1 MSAENSPPGDAY
13 LFGDSDLAAARLRL
27 LAEVFAASTREFLE
41 QFVPLDPTRVLDLGC
56 GPGYT
61 TRLLAETFPRARVRG
76 VDNSAHFVALAR
88 QAPQNRVDYEIADV
102 TRSLPEGPYHLIY
115 CRYLLTHVVQL
126 QAAVTLWRQHL
137 LPSGSIAIEE
147 NDWIRTAVPAF
158 AKYLGIVEAML
169 GAHGQRLYVGTK
181 LGGLASGPLLVK
193 KASEVVPI
201 VASNRDAARM
211 FLMNLNSWR
220 HQPFVAQ
227 NYAATD
233 LDLLVRDLEQL
244 AGDDSRHSSIT
255 FGRRRL
261 VLERVDA

>member
-1 MSAENSPPGDAY
+1 MSAENSPAGDAY
-13 LFGDSDLAAARLRL
+13 LFGDTDLAAARLRL

-41 QFVPLDPTRVLDLGC
+41 QFVALDPTSVLDLGC

-61 TRLLAETFPRARVRG
+61 TRLLAEMFPRARVRG
-76 VDNSAHFVALAR
+76 VDSSAHFVALAR
-88 QAPQNRVDYEIADV
+88 QGTENRVDFEIADV
-102 TRSLPEGPYHLIY
+102 TRWLPEGPYDLIY

-126 QAAVTLWRQHL
+126 QAAVTLWGRHL

-147 NDWIRTAVPAF
+147 NDWIHTAEPAF

-169 GAHGQRLYVGTK
+169 GAQGQRLYVGNM
-181 LGGLASGPLLVK
+181 LDGLASGPLLVQ

-201 VASNRDAARM
+201 AASNRDAARM
-211 FLMNLNSWR
+211 FLMNVHSWR
-220 HQPFVAQ
+220 QQPFVAQ
-227 NYAATD
+227 NYAAAD

-244 AGDDSRHSSIT
+244 AGDDPRHSSIT